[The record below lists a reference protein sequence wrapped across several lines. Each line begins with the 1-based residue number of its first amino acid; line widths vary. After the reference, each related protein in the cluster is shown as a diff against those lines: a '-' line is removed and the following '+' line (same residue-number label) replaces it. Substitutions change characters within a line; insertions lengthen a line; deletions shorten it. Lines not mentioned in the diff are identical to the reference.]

1 MSDDIETLRR
11 KLRQL
16 KEQHDSG
23 ALDAARYAE
32 SRAPLERRLVDAVT
46 SDAAAASPLIAPRPS
61 RMLLAGLSASVLIVA
76 FAGYGWTGSPK
87 LINGVPTAPAENAAQ
102 PQEPTPAQVTAMV
115 DKLAQRL
122 KDRPDDAQGWSM
134 LARAYAMLGRTAEAM
149 PAYERA
155 VALRA
160 DDAGLLADYADAMAV
175 QNGRQLNGKPLEL
188 VAKALKI
195 EPGNLKALALAGTAA
210 FDRKDYAGAVQFWD
224 QLKQGVPTDSPY
236 HTQVQAGIDEARQ
249 LGKLPPSTT
258 APSASTNPTPTAANA
273 ATGASISGTVTLAAV
288 HAAQASPNDTVFV
301 FARAAEGPR
310 MPLAVLRKQV
320 KDLPFEFSLDDSMA
334 MSPAAKLSAAA
345 QVIVGARISKTGEA
359 IPQNGDLTG
368 QSAPV
373 APGASGLNIEIAEV
387 VKK

>member
-46 SDAAAASPLIAPRPS
+46 SDAAAASPPIAPRPS
-61 RMLLAGLSASVLIVA
+61 RKLLAGLSASVLIVA

-224 QLKQGVPTDSPY
+224 KLMQGVPTDSPY
-236 HTQVQAGIDEARQ
+236 HAQVQAGIDEARQ

-258 APSASTNPTPTAANA
+258 APSASTNPAPTAATA
-273 ATGASISGTVTLAAV
+273 ATKARLITDTNQNRLIVAAPIPGQLEQIEQLINRVDKPVHGQPNASTVPVRSQSVQITKVFRPRSAESTNLAQILT
-288 HAAQASPNDTVFV
+288 QALT
-301 FARAAEGPR
+301 RR
-310 MPLAVLRKQV
+310 
-320 KDLPFEFSLDDSMA
+320 
-334 MSPAAKLSAAA
+334 SA
-345 QVIVGARISKTGEA
+345 G
-359 IPQNGDLTG
+359 
-368 QSAPV
+368 
-373 APGASGLNIEIAEV
+373 
-387 VKK
+387 